1 MKEGR
6 ELGKAIN
13 RIKSQ
18 LAQLDKEN
26 NWDEMQRDEVIDLLI
41 YEEIKAAS
49 HELDFEQVGR
59 MVSYLLEHG
68 EALK

>member
-1 MKEGR
+1 M
-6 ELGKAIN
+6 GKALN

-26 NWDEMQRDEVIDLLI
+26 KWEDMQRDEVIDLLI

-59 MVSYLLEHG
+59 MVNYLIEQG
-68 EALK
+68 ETLK